1 MRPLD
6 PDKREKILKAV
17 YVLTGRQ
24 GLASVT
30 IAGISKIAA
39 VAAGTLYIYFKNKE
53 EVVQMAYAAVEDKM
67 TQEMYRDFD
76 SSTPIK
82 ESLKKIYINMLNYR
96 LNNYD
101 ETIFI
106 DQYQQSGYIQLNYS
120 KQLTEY
126 EKQNKPLYDLLE
138 KGQQEGIIKELDA
151 IILISFFD
159 GAVRSCSTGIIQKL
173 FQLSQKLVDDCFD
186 LIWKGIHK

>member
-6 PDKREKILKAV
+6 LDKREKILNSV

-24 GLASVT
+24 GLESVT
-30 IAGISKIAA
+30 ISGISKTAG

-53 EVVQMAYAAVEDKM
+53 EVVQLAYAAVEDKM
-67 TQEMYRDFD
+67 TQAMYRDFD
-76 SSTPIK
+76 INLPVRQ
-82 ESLKKIYINMLNYR
+82 SLKQIYINMLNYR
-96 LNNYD
+96 LNHYD
-101 ETIFI
+101 ETVFI
-106 DQYQQSGYIQLNYS
+106 DQYQQSGYIQLNFS
-120 KQLTEY
+120 KQLAEY

-138 KGQQEGIIKELDA
+138 KGQREGIIKALDA

-173 FQLSQKLVDDCFD
+173 FPLSQQLIDDCFD
-186 LIWKGIHK
+186 LVWRGIS

>member
-6 PDKREKILKAV
+6 PDKREKILKSV
-17 YVLTGRQ
+17 YVLTGKQ

-30 IAGISKIAA
+30 ISGISKTAE

-53 EVVQMAYAAVEDKM
+53 EVVQLAYAAVEDKM
-67 TQEMYRDFD
+67 TQAMYRDFD
-76 SSTPIK
+76 INIPVRQ
-82 ESLKKIYINMLNYR
+82 SLKKIYINMLNYR
-96 LNNYD
+96 LNHYD
-101 ETIFI
+101 ETVFI
-106 DQYQQSGYIQLNYS
+106 DQYQQSGYIHLNFS
-120 KQLTEY
+120 KQLAEY

-138 KGQQEGIIKELDA
+138 KGQREGIIKALDA

-173 FQLSQKLVDDCFD
+173 FPLSQQLIDDCFD
-186 LIWKGIHK
+186 LVWRGIS

>member
-6 PDKREKILKAV
+6 PDKREKILKSV

-30 IAGISKIAA
+30 ISGISKTAE

-53 EVVQMAYAAVEDKM
+53 EVVQLAYAAVEDKM
-67 TQEMYRDFD
+67 TQTMYRDFD
-76 SSTPIK
+76 INLPVRQ
-82 ESLKKIYINMLNYR
+82 SLKKIYINMLNYR
-96 LNNYD
+96 LNHYD
-101 ETIFI
+101 ETVFI
-106 DQYQQSGYIQLNYS
+106 DQYQQSGYIQLNFS
-120 KQLTEY
+120 KQLAEY

-138 KGQQEGIIKELDA
+138 KGQREGIIKALDA

-173 FQLSQKLVDDCFD
+173 FPLSQQLIDDCFD
-186 LIWKGIHK
+186 LVWRGIS